1 MVKAFIF
8 QKRKPLLQ
16 VNNCTAVILTGG
28 ESKRM
33 GTDKASVVLSGKS
46 LLGHVLAQLE
56 PLFSEI
62 MISVREKR
70 PDMVYPQIVDVS
82 EDRGPMVGIKAA
94 LEAVKTEWVFV
105 IACDMPLISTGLIQ
119 HLAGLRSQH
128 DAVVPFA
135 FDRPQPLFGFYN
147 KTCLPLM
154 EARMKQGQRSMIRL
168 LDDLDTFLLSEQQ
181 VKAIDP
187 ELKSLLSLDT
197 MEDVKEVERLK

>member
-1 MVKAFIF
+1 
-8 QKRKPLLQ
+8 LLLID
-16 VNNCTAVILTGG
+16 NCTAVILTGG

-33 GTDKASVVLSGKS
+33 GADKASVVLSGKP
-46 LLGHVLAQLE
+46 LLEHVLAQFE
-56 PLFSEI
+56 PLFADI
-62 MISVREKR
+62 LISVREKR
-70 PDMVYPQIVDVS
+70 PDIVYPQIVDGS
-82 EDRGPMVGIKAA
+82 ESRGPMVGIQSA
-94 LEAVKTEWVFV
+94 LEAVKTDWVFV

-135 FDRPQPLFGFYN
+135 FNRPQPLFGFYN

-154 EARMKQGQRSMIRL
+154 EARMKQGKRSMIRL
-168 LDDLDTFLLSEQQ
+168 LDDLDTYLLSEQQ
-181 VKAIDP
+181 VKVTDP